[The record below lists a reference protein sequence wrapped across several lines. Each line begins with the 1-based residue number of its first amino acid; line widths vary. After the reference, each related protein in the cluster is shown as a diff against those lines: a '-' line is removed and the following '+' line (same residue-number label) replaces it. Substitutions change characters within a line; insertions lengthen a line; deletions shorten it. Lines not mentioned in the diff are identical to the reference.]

1 MADAGDEMMLDGEE
15 GVEDIL
21 QVDSPM
27 DPPIDLLS
35 TPGSPSAPPP
45 PQHDDSSTLPREKR
59 LEYSDQLPYAC
70 ESLEEMDTRL
80 ELIVRRLVECVR
92 AREWEVGWTGWNYR
106 LDCWMGMK
114 YPLPLPLRTRL
125 AALYYEVCVLPGMDP
140 RLIDGAVNMFIS
152 LVESKK
158 RLERKDLTLP
168 WKPLYDILSL
178 ELFPKNRK
186 TDHTTISASLLL
198 LCEHAQRFFPVTPN
212 TVKEI
217 LSTFLPKLE
226 GNHLNSLIST
236 QAFLVHFLPM
246 SERNAIELVLP
257 VVFRLWEAFNTRIWD
272 EQWLDL
278 CARAGERVAKNEAEE
293 SGKVEE
299 WEKLREEYGVKREG
313 KDGEGWKDVG
323 IFSEEQWEFIC
334 TKLLRGMGVPIG
346 TGRGNIVNVATNDHF
361 SDQKANG
368 TSLLMKKPTDKI
380 QSFSTIL
387 VYSMSVDSV
396 AASASI
402 EKGVLT
408 PATGVGTPRL
418 SRTNTSSAGTAT
430 NGGVGGNL
438 LVAALAGSGKER
450 DRKKPKKSYVGGS
463 RALDSLN
470 KLVQALESFY
480 HPSNYGDWTRTLT
493 RFLQMVTSTFYR
505 RWMEEQRPKC
515 KTPTGRRITKE
526 IKREFVL
533 TMRTVALLSMFSKD
547 GLSSLAGMAALK
559 NMALLEP
566 DLIFPAILE
575 RAYPALEN
583 LVETNRT
590 SACLT
595 ALASVSQPLVSREAY
610 PAGAK
615 HIVPLLELCIPGLDV
630 NDPNKTVQTCMFI
643 LQACGTMK
651 IEDLTRLEG
660 EGESGNVM
668 IDGGGSG
675 GVGIMDGVE
684 EGMSTP
690 ALTVNGDV
698 GEVHLTKAQENA
710 AVRVSTAGFPEWV
723 DKFVRQCLNL
733 VSNLPEPGRF
743 SRLGGKSEEKM
754 IHTMIAAMDAVCNHL
769 SPELFDLALD
779 IFYEHCAT
787 SVRSNSAKAVG
798 DFVTC
803 FARASPEKTL
813 ARFLPLCMRKIKE
826 ELEHGAASTR
836 TTSPNSVLD
845 SDVTLSY
852 YSGLM
857 VGSIHHGGVHMLKYK
872 QDIFNLLRLTVEKSM
887 TERAFSYN
895 GRFISN
901 LIVAWT
907 HIWPHDYRFVNSEEW
922 NSSHFAKKHHEM
934 WGKTYKVQDVK
945 IEWHVASQDEIN
957 AVIDL
962 FKTIIEPA
970 LKNLEDL
977 LRRENSLA
985 KDDFKVFANDF
996 CRYLTI
1002 VKNAFQASSD
1012 LVDLGLPKKLGK
1024 GVTDMWLQEPE
1035 FVERVPAFAC
1045 GINITDPSDPRHTY
1059 MLKLRERYGETLHN
1073 AIDAFK
1079 SHGVEDSIDCVR
1091 LLISSIKS
1099 ILIDYPCDRSTY
1111 GHMQRYFDFTKNLC
1125 KNWKGQQ
1132 LYPRAVWIRR
1142 ALYYH
1147 SARQRI
1153 YSLARPRS
1161 QLEDQLI
1168 LDLGEL
1174 SLSPYLKVR
1183 LSSQRALDSVTIYY
1197 DGSRALLYDT
1207 LFDALKPGNDHDRM
1221 KGALYVLGSKLFC
1234 NLGIVDWRFAPKY
1247 ITSLLG
1253 CHHQE
1258 RPSVQSL
1265 AKGIIH
1271 DFIIRLGE
1279 PSSLRSSVS
1288 SSGVQTAANELEK
1301 HTRYGEDK
1309 GLIERISGTRA
1320 KRVEHRD
1327 QAYLD
1332 LIPELLKF
1340 AQEPGRHWRYRL
1352 AAIRFIRTLIRR
1364 DMPLNPGTAAF
1375 MVNQMV
1381 SDIPT
1386 IRAHSLAAV
1395 TKMLHFL
1402 KLRSYASGSSEL
1414 LLLQKTRNPLKRRV
1428 HLDVPV
1434 PDDFT
1439 DKFIR
1444 SLKEPITSGS
1454 KEETHLMD
1462 KTVIGWLVWGSEV
1475 EFYAAP
1481 PDGAPFPTWDSTSQA
1496 ATEELKRVIHSQ
1508 KWWDDFS
1515 AILAQEHT
1523 RDYLGNDNATVIK
1536 SIFQIFQDA
1545 PLEFLFPVLEKFIEE
1560 EDRHKQRAAGE
1571 LLGGL
1576 LRGSKHWPKERLQR
1590 IWNWLT
1596 PRLSK
1601 IYDKVTPDTQNSWE
1615 MFYDYVLYKRDP
1627 RRNLPLIEYV
1637 TSLRIDPDS
1646 SHAFSQAK
1654 AQYLVGSVMK
1664 SLSWHFLPWSES
1676 YIAEYWDALD
1686 NPFSEVRNAV
1696 ADNLKYLSETRL
1708 HPSYTSIPSLVRDC
1722 HNSTTGL
1729 LLIGQDDALEEKFD
1743 QLTEMLKQWRRV
1755 RKPSNTGSQRYDN
1768 GAMTILNWLFQGLH
1782 DFRFAILL
1790 PYVLKLLP
1798 ELFRMQEILDND
1810 ELVSMAGNVLGSIS
1824 TLEFPQHVVR
1834 PLFKQLLEIIAT
1846 SDSWRVK
1853 QEVLATLQAL
1863 YFHNLFLIDDTS
1875 VQEIMDLLWELLR
1888 DPKIEVREAAATS
1901 LSGIV
1906 RCSQRQAILML
1917 RERFMAIVKKVKLP
1931 ARRTAPGY
1939 QDLFIMA
1946 HSGVLGCAA
1955 LIDAFPYEVPPWMP
1969 DTLISM
1975 GEFVSAPAPI
1985 STTVK
1990 RCLAAFKKSHQDSW
2004 QEDQKAFTEEQSMS
2018 LRDLLVGGTFY
2029 A

>member
-70 ESLEEMDTRL
+70 ESLEEMDARL

-293 SGKVEE
+293 SG
-299 WEKLREEYGVKREG
+299 REG

-438 LVAALAGSGKER
+438 LVAALAGSGKEKR
-450 DRKKPKKSYVGGS
+450 QEE
-463 RALDSLN
+463 A
-470 KLVQALESFY
+470 EE
-480 HPSNYGDWTRTLT
+480 
-493 RFLQMVTSTFYR
+493 MVTSTFYR

-533 TMRTVALLSMFSKD
+533 TMRTVALLSMFSKTLGFKD

-575 RAYPALEN
+575 P
-583 LVETNRT
+583 
-590 SACLT
+590 
-595 ALASVSQPLVSREAY
+595 LASVSQLLFPEKRTQPARSISFPSLSFAFLDWMSTTPIRRSR
-610 PAGAK
+610 
-615 HIVPLLELCIPGLDV
+615 H
-630 NDPNKTVQTCMFI
+630 
-643 LQACGTMK
+643 ACSSCRHVGTMK

-723 DKFVRQCLNL
+723 DK
-733 VSNLPEPGRF
+733 
-743 SRLGGKSEEKM
+743 LGGKSEEKM

-901 LIVAWT
+901 LIIAWT

-934 WGKTYKVQDVK
+934 WGKTYKS
-945 IEWHVASQDEIN
+945 AG
-957 AVIDL
+957 
-962 FKTIIEPA
+962 
-970 LKNLEDL
+970 
-977 LRRENSLA
+977 R
-985 KDDFKVFANDF
+985 
-996 CRYLTI
+996 
-1002 VKNAFQASSD
+1002 QASSD

-1024 GVTDMWLQEPE
+1024 DVTDMWLQEPE

-1247 ITSLLG
+1247 IMSLLG

-1301 HTRYGEDK
+1301 HSRYVEDK

-1402 KLRSYASGSSEL
+1402 KLRSLPDGDTDASGSSEL

-1481 PDGAPFPTWDSTSQA
+1481 PDGAPLPTWDSTSQA
-1496 ATEELKRVIHSQ
+1496 ATEELRKVIHSQ

-1729 LLIGQDDALEEKFD
+1729 LLIGQDNALEEKFD

-1810 ELVSMAGNVLGSIS
+1810 V
-1824 TLEFPQHVVR
+1824 
-1834 PLFKQLLEIIAT
+1834 
-1846 SDSWRVK
+1846 
-1853 QEVLATLQAL
+1853 AL

-1975 GEFVSAPAPI
+1975 GEF
-1985 STTVK
+1985 
-1990 RCLAAFKKSHQDSW
+1990 KSHQDSW